1 MRLVRISCGGLAETM
16 ADLLFLC
23 HRIPYPPDKGDKIR
37 AWNFLEHLGRRFDVH
52 LGCFVDDP
60 ADLAHV
66 PALER
71 RVARLAAVPL
81 DKAAAQRRALL
92 GLRPGA
98 PLTESYYRD
107 RRLARFVEET
117 VRHHRPAMIFA
128 FSAAMAQYAARVP
141 DAPRVLDMVD
151 VDSEKFAAYA
161 ASSSLPGRLV
171 WAREARTLLRFER
184 RAVAAFD
191 RTLLVSES
199 EEARF
204 LALAPEARGK
214 TGWIA
219 NGVDAD
225 RFSPR
230 HRFETPFTPGPQ
242 AGPVVVF
249 TGAMDYRPNIE
260 ACLWFADHVL
270 PALRAQAEGARFC
283 IVGANPAPSLLQLA
297 REAPGV
303 DVTGRVADTRPYL
316 AHADVVVAPLAIGR
330 GIQNK
335 VLEAM
340 AMARP
345 VVATSAAFIGI
356 DAVPG
361 RDLLVADDA
370 GAMATAILAVHRGAC
385 PGLGAAAREAVRTR
399 HAWSQAFIRLDSVL
413 AEAEGQ
419 VRGEAAMIGAAA

>member
-1 MRLVRISCGGLAETM
+1 M
-16 ADLLFLC
+16 ANLLFLC

-37 AWNFLEHLGRRFDVH
+37 AWNFLEHLSRRFDVH

-66 PALER
+66 PDLER

-81 DKAAAQRRALL
+81 DKAGAQRRALL

-107 RRLARFVEET
+107 RHLARFVDET
-117 VRHHRPAMIFA
+117 VERHRPSMVFA

-141 DAPRVLDMVD
+141 DTPRVLDMVD

-161 ASSSLPGRLV
+161 ESSRLPQSLV

-191 RTLLVSES
+191 RTLFVSAS

-204 LALAPEARGK
+204 LALAPEARGS
-214 TGWIA
+214 TAPIA

-230 HRFETPFTPGPQ
+230 HSFETPFAPAPQPGPV
-242 AGPVVVF
+242 AVF

-260 ACLWFADHVL
+260 ACLWFAERVL
-270 PALRAQAEGARFC
+270 PLLRARAEGARFC
-283 IVGANPAPSLLQLA
+283 IVGANPAPSLLHLA

-303 DVTGRVADTRPYL
+303 EVTGRVADTRPYL

-345 VVATSAAFIGI
+345 VVATSAAFVGI

-361 RDLLVADDA
+361 RDLLVADDP
-370 GAMATAILAVHRGAC
+370 GAMAEAILAVHQGTY
-385 PGLGAAAREAVRTR
+385 PGLGAAARDAVHRH
-399 HAWSQAFIRLDSVL
+399 HAWSHAFARLDSVL
-413 AEAEGQ
+413 EEAERSA
-419 VRGEAAMIGAAA
+419 RGEAAMIGAAA